1 VKIWEQLQ
9 GTNFVLLRF
18 SFHLFQCFFFFMTSS
33 KFSVFYEFH
42 YFFHQF
48 SLSTSDFGIFAKNIK
63 TLEKRITIEQFLADN
78 DTEYIVLDART
89 PAEYAQGHIV
99 GALNLPLFTDEERVV
114 VGTAYK
120 KQSPEKALLKGL
132 DFVGKK
138 MSVYIKRAQKMSR
151 SKKVTLYCWRGGKRS
166 GSLAWLLDLAG
177 FEVQVIEGG
186 YKKYRNAAL
195 SFFENQPMNFVVIGG
210 KTGSGKTKI
219 LHQLQLQGAQILD
232 LEGLANHKGSS
243 FGALGELP
251 QPSSE
256 HYEACIFEALRH
268 LDFTEPIYIEN
279 ESRMVGTCAVPLA
292 IWDKY
297 RSSKLI
303 SVEIPHQDRL
313 ENLVV
318 DYAQYDAESLVAAFQ
333 RIEKKLGG
341 MNFQKAV
348 KAIED
353 KKFDVAADFA
363 LGFYDKT
370 YTFGLENNKF
380 SSTTKMVF
388 DHANFDKIAT
398 EILNFKD

>member
-1 VKIWEQLQ
+1 
-9 GTNFVLLRF
+9 
-18 SFHLFQCFFFFMTSS
+18 M
-33 KFSVFYEFH
+33 
-42 YFFHQF
+42 
-48 SLSTSDFGIFAKNIK
+48 
-63 TLEKRITIEQFLADN
+63 EKRITIEHFLATKD
-78 DTEYIVLDART
+78 DETIVIDVRT
-89 PAEYAQGHIV
+89 PAEFAQGHIV
-99 GALNLPLFTDEERVV
+99 GALNLPLFTDEERVI

-120 KQSPEKALLKGL
+120 KQSPEKALLVGL

-138 MSVYIKRAQKMSR
+138 MSMYIKRAKKMSPN
-151 SKKVTLYCWRGGKRS
+151 KLVTLYCWRGGKRS

-186 YKKYRNAAL
+186 YKKYRNAVLA
-195 SFFENQPMNFVVIGG
+195 FFENQPLDFVVIGG

-219 LHQLQLQGAQILD
+219 LHQLQHQGAQILD

-256 HYEACIFEALRH
+256 YYEACIFEVLRYMN
-268 LDFTEPIYIEN
+268 LSKFIFIEN
-279 ESRMVGTCAVPLA
+279 ESRMVGTCAVPLG

-297 RSSKLI
+297 RSAKLI
-303 SVEIPHQDRL
+303 SIEIPHHDRL

-318 DYAQYDAESLVAAFQ
+318 DYAQYAPETLVAAFR

-341 MNFQKAV
+341 LNFQKAV
-348 KAIED
+348 KAIE
-353 KKFDVAADFA
+353 KKQFDVAADVA

-380 SSTTKMVF
+380 SQTTKLVF
-388 DHANFDKIAT
+388 NHADFSRIAA
-398 EILNFKD
+398 EILNLNH